1 MPKTVKLPVET
12 LDGGALQEM
21 FGQAAALLAT
31 QVDAVN
37 ALNVFPVPDGDT
49 GTNMLLT
56 MRSALEGAEEDE
68 NGSAAAVL
76 GAMAR
81 GSLIGARGNSG
92 VILSQILRGLARG
105 VEGKADLRGGDLV
118 RALDEAAKQ
127 AYTAVTNPVEG
138 TILTVIRDVAS
149 AVEGREDASP
159 AQVLELAT
167 AAAKTSVARTPY
179 LLEILRENGVVD
191 AGGQGLALLL
201 EGSSRHLN
209 GGDPIVVAEP
219 ALAKTAE
226 EAAPHGPSGAASY
239 GFCTEFLVQGR
250 DIAVEELRVRMLGLG
265 DSVLVVGDAALVKV
279 HLHTRDPDAAVA
291 YAESVATVA
300 DLKVDDI
307 DAQHQDFAARHAR
320 QPIGPVG
327 VVAISAGDGFTAL
340 LKNLGASAIV
350 PGGQTMNPS
359 ARDIL
364 DAVRSVPAQS
374 VIVLPNNPNVI
385 PAARQVG
392 ELDPGKELLVL
403 PTRDLPQAVTAL
415 TAFNYER
422 DARGNFEAME
432 RALGDVKTG
441 AITHAMRAA
450 RLAGKTIDKGQP
462 IGLVDGT
469 LTVADK
475 DLGATLERLL
485 EHLGA
490 EEDEA
495 ITLYYGADVAAD
507 EAQAEAERVARRFPD
522 AAVDAVSGGQPHYD
536 YLVALE

>member
-1 MPKTVKLPVET
+1 MPETITPPVET
-12 LDGGALQEM
+12 LGGRALREM

-31 QVDAVN
+31 QVEAVN

-56 MRSALEGAEEDE
+56 IRAALEGVQEDE
-68 NGSAAAVL
+68 NGTASAVL
-76 GAMAR
+76 AAMAR
-81 GSLIGARGNSG
+81 GSLMGARGNSG
-92 VILSQILRGLARG
+92 VILSQILRGLSRG
-105 VEGKADLRGGDLV
+105 VEGKADLNGGDLV
-118 RALDEAAKQ
+118 GALGEAAKQ

-159 AQVLELAT
+159 AKVLELAT
-167 AAAKTSVARTPY
+167 AAAKTSVARTPF

-201 EGSSRHLN
+201 EGSSRYLN
-209 GGDPIVVAEP
+209 GGKPIIDAEW
-219 ALAKTAE
+219 ALPKNTQN
-226 EAAPHGPSGAASY
+226 AAPHERSSAASY

-250 DIAVEELRVRMLGLG
+250 DISVEELRSCMLGLG

-307 DAQHQDFAARHAR
+307 DAQHQDFAARHAT

-359 ARDIL
+359 AREIL

-392 ELDPGKELLVL
+392 ELDPGKQLLVL

-422 DARGNFEAME
+422 DAQGNFEAME
-432 RALGDVKTG
+432 RALEDVKTG
-441 AITHAMRAA
+441 AITHAMRDAK
-450 RLAGKTIDKGQP
+450 LDGKTVRKGQS
-462 IGLVDGT
+462 IGLVDGV
-469 LTVADK
+469 LAVAGK

-490 EEDEA
+490 EEDEV
-495 ITLYYGADVAAD
+495 ITLYHGADVTAD

-522 AAVDAVSGGQPHYD
+522 ATVDAVSGGQPHYD